1 MPARQFW
8 SGVWAELTGVG
19 EQRRTAAALRVQ
31 HFNEAADV
39 LDSIARTLDCF
50 DDAESQRQ
58 GQETFSCARALR
70 IYAAGTSPT
79 NPPEA

>member
-8 SGVWAELTGVG
+8 SGVWAELTGAG

-50 DDAESQRQ
+50 DDAASKQQ
-58 GQETFSCARALR
+58 AQETLSCARALR
-70 IYAAGTSPT
+70 IHVTGTSLT
-79 NPPEA
+79 NTPEA